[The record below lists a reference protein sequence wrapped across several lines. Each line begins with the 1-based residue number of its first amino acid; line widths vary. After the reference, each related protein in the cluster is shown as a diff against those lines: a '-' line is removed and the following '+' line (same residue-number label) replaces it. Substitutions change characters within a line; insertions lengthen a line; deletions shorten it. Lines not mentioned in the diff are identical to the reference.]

1 MTEVGTVQ
9 VNAGGNGK
17 MLDALLVLYIAN
29 ELLGLVARAIENGQR
44 QVAREQVDAALA
56 RADAADAK
64 WAGATGG

>member
-1 MTEVGTVQ
+1 MTQ
-9 VNAGGNGK
+9 VNDGQENVGGK

-44 QVAREQVDAALA
+44 QVTREQVDAALA

-64 WAGATGG
+64 WADAQKR